1 MEARAKETIR
11 TMLVESGL
19 QGDFE
24 DVQAPLDETRM
35 FLFSGVLVVFS
46 DKTRVTERELNKI
59 LEYADT
65 NDYKSGV
72 IIVTPTTPSELVINS
87 VRDYIAN
94 PKTPLLQI
102 FELRHLGFDI
112 SKHRLV
118 PKHRILKEG
127 DLNAFLKQYGL
138 TPQTTHL
145 LPKLDCQDP
154 MAKRIRARPGDVVEI
169 TGLSLSSGEY
179 RRARLC
185 VSRTT

>member
-11 TMLVESGL
+11 TMLVDSGL

-24 DVQAPLDETRM
+24 EVQAPLDETRM
-35 FLFSGVLVVFS
+35 FLFSNVLIVFS
-46 DKTRVTERELNKI
+46 EKTRVTERELSKI
-59 LEYADT
+59 LEYASS
-65 NDYKSGV
+65 NDYKNG
-72 IIVTPTTPSELVINS
+72 IIVVTPTTPSELVIDT
-87 VRDYIAN
+87 VRNYVAN
-94 PKTPLLQI
+94 PENPLLQI

-112 SKHRLV
+112 AKHRQV
-118 PKHRILKEG
+118 PKHRLLKEG
-127 DLNAFLKQYGL
+127 ELNAFLKQYGL
-138 TPQTTHL
+138 TPENVNL

-185 VSRTT
+185 VDRT